1 MNLGMLYFYYRNMGT
16 TKIEEE
22 VIFDN
27 CDNIIDYETM
37 KTLNKFNV
45 TVPPHIDYLKL
56 YVYDP
61 FVIFNED

>member
-1 MNLGMLYFYYRNMGT
+1 MNIGILYFYYRNMGT

-22 VIFDN
+22 VIFDRCN
-27 CDNIIDYETM
+27 NIIEFESMNTQ
-37 KTLNKFNV
+37 NKFNV
-45 TVPPHIDYLKL
+45 IVPPHNEYLKL